1 MTLVGWAQAGQC
13 GEEGAIG
20 MESKDASNISC
31 SFSFDTLSNA
41 VKN

>member
-20 MESKDASNISC
+20 MESKDASNI
-31 SFSFDTLSNA
+31 FLFFLIRH
-41 VKN
+41 VIQ